1 MSDIISKHE
10 PLSDDPVLAKEPYT
24 LFEPGTYPATVA
36 KTLDLGVIDSG
47 FGPQSTIEVGF
58 NVDYKGKIVLYSR
71 RFNNTAHRTGN
82 LFKLTSALGVEM
94 EKGFH
99 FRQMI
104 GKPLRIRFDNENG
117 KKDGLLYNKLL
128 AYLPPETAE
137 SRKDRKDRMT
147 ALKAKLQITDDDLP
161 KEM

>member
-1 MSDIISKHE
+1 MSDIKSKHE
-10 PLSDDPVLAKEPYT
+10 PISDDPVLAKEPYT

-104 GKPLRIRFDNENG
+104 GKPFRC
-117 KKDGLLYNKLL
+117 
-128 AYLPPETAE
+128 TV
-137 SRKDRKDRMT
+137 
-147 ALKAKLQITDDDLP
+147 TDTGVCRYGRHPTCVGSDPGQLEDSMGTL
-161 KEM
+161 